1 MALLNR
7 KFKEKT
13 TEEIALLSEP
23 QKVVLVDVDE
33 EEDDDESEVY
43 THHGITLWV
52 SDAVI
57 LLVQHLQI
65 FALFLVMSERW
76 GYPRDFIRHLR
87 YIFFVNLDVWEYL
100 KVSKIFS
107 STYTGSA
114 TGFVPSSVLPFTYQY
129 YFIAWVAFIFV
140 VCMTFLGAY
149 LYVLHKRP
157 LYMLLHIARM
167 KRVFCVTVQ
176 LMCMP
181 VGIAVARVFHCRRDD
196 QGVVIWNA
204 DNDLQCWSMPH
215 YIYVAVALL
224 IGLLLFIAYPINL
237 IRKTRGQVISFNPEK
252 HEGYLQLKE
261 AEYNQGLD
269 ILWAV
274 GQFHLFSSFRR
285 MWIYYRPIMFF
296 LKFFL
301 LCFFGASTYYT
312 KTTTKAEKLYLS
324 IPIVLSFV
332 VIMFVMLS
340 SSVSRPP
347 MKRCRAFT
355 FWLIRKFVTE
365 LLNLLFNVRFSIL
378 LPKLMLVVVAF
389 GFYSIHSS
397 GGAMGAL
404 LSLMMLTM
412 LRCLPFRIRSFNFM
426 IIFSLLMNIANAY
439 LGCVVEE
446 YQNDSMVSSLVV
458 HPYPLYALI
467 TVNGL
472 WTVVAMAWVI
482 YLLLR
487 YYQVVGQGRPLWP
500 MLSKDGK
507 SMDGETKKYMQAV
520 LRGRHI
526 LEKALSSPAI
536 FAPVHELERQIHI
549 INAYCREAEYLEDPT
564 FESLWDLLDELIEAH
579 RALSPQSLFSQS
591 NKKSVRETAKEFMK
605 MMPQMRKRLDQREYD
620 FILMS
625 PLKKRMLLK
634 MYVLGAFVNG
644 RCDKIRYEV
653 EKKVHK
659 SLQKAAQTPSV
670 ISSAESFEWDSL
682 YGSKDPYAT
691 TDTYGTNSSIGSR
704 PGTSMSSR
712 SVDKLLDAVDYWE
725 EEQDITKRN
734 HDSLDREISQQLV
747 TYDSLPSDS
756 TSSSGSLPGQVN
768 SSQENVRPS
777 ISSRPKSAPQRVQ
790 EQSGSKASL
799 MTL

>member
-1 MALLNR
+1 
-7 KFKEKT
+7 
-13 TEEIALLSEP
+13 
-23 QKVVLVDVDE
+23 
-33 EEDDDESEVY
+33 
-43 THHGITLWV
+43 
-52 SDAVI
+52 DAVI

-332 VIMFVMLS
+332 VIMFVML
-340 SSVSRPP
+340 
-347 MKRCRAFT
+347 
-355 FWLIRKFVTE
+355 
-365 LLNLLFNVRFSIL
+365 
-378 LPKLMLVVVAF
+378 
-389 GFYSIHSS
+389 
-397 GGAMGAL
+397 
-404 LSLMMLTM
+404 
-412 LRCLPFRIRSFNFM
+412 CLPFRIRSFNFM

-439 LGCVVEE
+439 FGCVVEE

-644 RCDKIRYEV
+644 RCDK
-653 EKKVHK
+653 
-659 SLQKAAQTPSV
+659 
-670 ISSAESFEWDSL
+670 
-682 YGSKDPYAT
+682 
-691 TDTYGTNSSIGSR
+691 
-704 PGTSMSSR
+704 
-712 SVDKLLDAVDYWE
+712 
-725 EEQDITKRN
+725 
-734 HDSLDREISQQLV
+734 
-747 TYDSLPSDS
+747 
-756 TSSSGSLPGQVN
+756 
-768 SSQENVRPS
+768 
-777 ISSRPKSAPQRVQ
+777 
-790 EQSGSKASL
+790 
-799 MTL
+799 